1 MPSFCKDY
9 NFEGFSRG
17 HERISS
23 LDGCKVDSQILWQL
37 QQQDGLVPKSG
48 SDVTTEDSTHTP

>member
-9 NFEGFSRG
+9 NSEGFSRG

-23 LDGCKVDSQILWQL
+23 LDGHKVDSQILWQP
-37 QQQDGLVPKSG
+37 QQQDGLLPKFC
-48 SDVTTEDSTHTP
+48 SDVKTEDSAHTP